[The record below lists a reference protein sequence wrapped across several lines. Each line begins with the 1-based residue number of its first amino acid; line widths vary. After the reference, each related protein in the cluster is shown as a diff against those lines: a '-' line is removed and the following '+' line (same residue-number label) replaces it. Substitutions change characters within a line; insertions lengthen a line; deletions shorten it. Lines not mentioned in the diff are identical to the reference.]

1 MRVCRSRL
9 GGYIW
14 DQRSIRGIKRTALA
28 EMIGCERE
36 SIILIEDRGDDVE
49 GILPK
54 LMDLL
59 ELDPRV
65 VEKRKKQDQNLR
77 RAWLGFCGGH
87 QPPMIIVGR
96 TTVSSTHEVP
106 VEIVRQGICEV
117 ENYAKG
123 FARRRNRTVELFVR
137 NHIRFVI
144 SPSGEVDINELGIYS
159 PWLDEMVEL

>member
-36 SIILIEDRGDDVE
+36 SIILLEDRGDDVE

-65 VEKRKKQDQNLR
+65 VEKRTAQDTNLR

-87 QPPMIIVGR
+87 QPPMIIPSR
-96 TTVSSTHEVP
+96 TIPNSTHRIPDEILRAGVVA
-106 VEIVRQGICEV
+106 VEE
-117 ENYAKG
+117 YAKE
-123 FARRRNRTVELFVR
+123 FARSRNKTVELFVR
-137 NHIRFVI
+137 NHIRFII
-144 SPSGEVDINELGIYS
+144 SPTGEFEITELGFLD
-159 PWLDEMVEL
+159 PWLVAEAEL

>member
-36 SIILIEDRGDDVE
+36 SIILLEDRGDDVE

-65 VEKRKKQDQNLR
+65 VEKRTAQDTNLR
-77 RAWLGFCGGH
+77 RAWLGFCRGCEL
-87 QPPMIIVGR
+87 PMIIVGR
-96 TTVSSTHEVP
+96 TTISSTHEVP
-106 VEIVRQGICEV
+106 VEIVTTGSDAV
-117 ENYAKG
+117 EEYAKD
-123 FARRRNRTVELFVR
+123 FARRRNKTVELFVR

-144 SPSGEVDINELGIYS
+144 SPSGEVDINELGIHE
-159 PWLDEMVEL
+159 PWLDSMVEL

>member
-1 MRVCRSRL
+1 MRVFRSRL

-36 SIILIEDRGDDVE
+36 SIILLEDQGEDVE

-59 ELDPRV
+59 ELDSKV
-65 VEKRKKQDQNLR
+65 IEKRKTQDANLR
-77 RAWLGFCGGH
+77 RAWLGFCRGCEL
-87 QPPMIIVGR
+87 PMIIVGR
-96 TTVSSTHEVP
+96 TTISSTHEVP
-106 VEIVRQGICEV
+106 VEIVTTGSDAV
-117 ENYAKG
+117 EEYAKD
-123 FARRRNRTVELFVR
+123 FARRRNKTVELFVR

-144 SPSGEVDINELGIYS
+144 SPSGEIDINELGSFS